1 MNITRLKQLSIP
13 KIAIE
18 AGKMT
23 EVVVRDVIKG
33 VQTSKQDVYE
43 QKKEEFKRIREE
55 IQKVV
60 EEVSELRK
68 DIANQ
73 IIPYS
78 EQVQR
83 LALKGSSCEASKMI
97 FNINKG
103 FTPDELTIIQSK
115 DLPLTGDVFLQTLKE
130 PNYASETSNK
140 VGEINKDLG
149 TTTKNN

>member
-1 MNITRLKQLSIP
+1 MDITRFKQLSIP

-23 EVVVRDVIKG
+23 EFVRDVIKG
-33 VQTSKQDVYE
+33 VQTCKQDVHE
-43 QKKEEFKRIREE
+43 QKKEEFKPIREE
-55 IQKVV
+55 IQKAV

-83 LALKGSSCEASKMI
+83 LALKGPSCEASKMI
-97 FNINKG
+97 FNLI
-103 FTPDELTIIQSK
+103 
-115 DLPLTGDVFLQTLKE
+115 
-130 PNYASETSNK
+130 
-140 VGEINKDLG
+140 
-149 TTTKNN
+149 

>member
-43 QKKEEFKRIREE
+43 QKKEEFKPIREE

-97 FNINKG
+97 FNMNKG
-103 FTPDELTIIQSK
+103 FTPDELTIIQNK
-115 DLPLTGDVFLQTLKE
+115 DSPLTGDVFFSNLKR
-130 PNYASETSNK
+130 AK
-140 VGEINKDLG
+140 LCK
-149 TTTKNN
+149 